1 MRIREIINELVYP
14 GNIGIMELAKFFRI
28 ATDAQKIHFKK
39 LRADGK
45 DNEAWDY
52 MQQIVGVQLK

>member
-1 MRIREIINELVYP
+1 MRIREILNELVYP

-28 ATDAQKIHFKK
+28 ATDEQKIHFKK

-45 DNEAWDY
+45 DDQAWEY
-52 MQQIVGVQLK
+52 MQQIVGVKLD